1 MMSFVVFCGIIF
13 YHVWD
18 HLLKSHSQ
26 QLMVKV
32 RKIFKKFPPF
42 SQFNDIED
50 PPSSPG
56 SPAVVCNTT
65 SVSVVSVE
73 MRRETLLFNKNDKH

>member
-32 RKIFKKFPPF
+32 RKIFKNFPPF
-42 SQFNDIED
+42 SQFNDI
-50 PPSSPG
+50 PSSPG

-73 MRRETLLFNKNDKH
+73 MRQETLLFNKNDKH